1 MTAMHR
7 LNYRHLYY
15 FWSVAKEGH
24 LTRAAGQI
32 HLSQSALSAQIRQ
45 LEDQLGQPLFTREG
59 RALHLTELGRVV
71 LAYADAIFA
80 LGAELV
86 ATITAGA
93 GQKVQRLRVG
103 AVATLSRNFQEN
115 FLRPVVDREDLQLA
129 LESSSLD
136 DLLERLAVHKLDLV
150 LSNRPV
156 SGDADHPWRCRRIA
170 RQPVCLVGPPRPA
183 RKAFRFP
190 EDLAGARLLVPG
202 HTSDIRTQ
210 FDLLCEDLHITA
222 TIFAEVDD
230 MALLRLL
237 ARDSGGVALV
247 PEVVVQDEL
256 RGGLLQKYCVV
267 PDVFENFYAITAE
280 RQRHPPVLRALLARS
295 PSSAPGDAAAEARPR
310 ARRGP
315 VTKRRAPNAPGAR

>member
-1 MTAMHR
+1 MHR

-15 FWSVAKEGH
+15 FWTVAKEGH
-24 LTRAAGQI
+24 LTRAADQI

-45 LEDQLGQPLFTREG
+45 LEDQLGQALFTREG

-80 LGAELV
+80 LGSELV
-86 ATITAGA
+86 ATVSAGA
-93 GQKVQRLRVG
+93 GQKIQRLRVG

-115 FLRPVVDREDLQLA
+115 FLRPVMDRDDLQLA
-129 LESSSLD
+129 IESSSLD
-136 DLLERLAVHKLDLV
+136 DLLERLSVHKLDLV

-156 SGDADHPWRCRRIA
+156 SGDADNPWRCRRIA

-183 RKAFRFP
+183 RKPFRFP
-190 EDLAGARLLVPG
+190 DDLSGARLLVPG

-210 FDLLCEDLHITA
+210 FDLLCEDRQIAA

-230 MALLRLL
+230 MAMLRLL

-256 RGGLLQKYCVV
+256 RNGLLQKYCVV

-280 RQRHPPVLRALLARS
+280 RHRQPPVLRALLTRPQSTAS
-295 PSSAPGDAAAEARPR
+295 GETAHAPRQR
-310 ARRGP
+310 ARRGAAA
-315 VTKRRAPNAPGAR
+315 KRKEPDVSSAP

>member
-1 MTAMHR
+1 MR
-7 LNYRHLYY
+7 PFLNYRHLYY

-24 LTRAAGQI
+24 LTRAADQI

-45 LEDQLGQPLFTREG
+45 LEEQLGQPLFTREG

-71 LAYADAIFA
+71 LGYADAIFA
-80 LGAELV
+80 LGSELV
-86 ATITAGA
+86 ATVAAGA
-93 GQKVQRLRVG
+93 GQKVQRLRIG

-115 FLRPVVDREDLQLA
+115 FLRPVVDRDDLQLA

-136 DLLERLAVHKLDLV
+136 DLLERLSVHKLDLV

-156 SGDADHPWRCRRIA
+156 SGDAQNPWRCRRIA

-183 RKAFRFP
+183 RKPFRFP
-190 EDLAGARLLVPG
+190 AGVSGARLLVPG

-210 FDLLCEDLHITA
+210 FDLLCEDMKITL
-222 TIFAEVDD
+222 TVFAEVDD

-256 RGGLLQKYCVV
+256 RSGVLQKYCVV

-280 RQRHPPVLRALLARS
+280 RHRQPPALRALLTRPQSAASGERGES
-295 PSSAPGDAAAEARPR
+295 PRLPAGRGA
-310 ARRGP
+310 ARRRKDSDASG
-315 VTKRRAPNAPGAR
+315 TR